1 MGTQDL
7 MLHSPYLNTAG
18 MLGFTPPSR
27 WPLDL
32 PPGAFITHPIS
43 LKPRAPAENRVV
55 LPFAGGFLLHTG
67 LPNPG
72 LYAILK
78 QYARRWARSTLPVWV
93 HIIPSTPAEAIQMV
107 ARLEDTEGVAAVELG
122 LPPGLTEDENLLMIE
137 AACGELPLLI
147 SLPVDRYR
155 EAWVHQLGHYPVSGL
170 TLSAPRGV
178 LFRANGTPVEGRLYG
193 PALFPQMLAAFH
205 DLRSI
210 GLPLI
215 VSCGLYRRADAE
227 AVLAAGALA
236 VQFEGALWKGLLP

>member
-7 MLHSPYLNTAG
+7 MLNSPYLNAAG
-18 MLGFTPPSR
+18 MLGFTPSSR

-32 PPGAFITHPIS
+32 PPGAFVTHPIS
-43 LKPRAPAENRVV
+43 LKPRAPAETRAV
-55 LPFAGGFLLHTG
+55 LPFTGGFLLHTG

-72 LYAILK
+72 LHAVLK

-93 HIIPSTPAEAIQMV
+93 HIMPSTPAEAAQMV

-122 LPPGLTEDENLLMIE
+122 LPPGLTEEDILLMVE
-137 AACGELPLLI
+137 AACGELPLLV
-147 SLPVDRYR
+147 SLPIDRYR
-155 EAWVHQLGHYPVSGL
+155 EAWVPQLGQFPVSGL

-178 LFRANGTPVEGRLYG
+178 LFRADGAPVEGRLYG
-193 PALFPQMLAAFH
+193 PAFFPQTLAAFH
-205 DLRSI
+205 NLRSL

-215 VSCGLYRRADAE
+215 VGCGLYRRADAE

-236 VQFEGALWKGLLP
+236 VQFDGALWKGFLL